1 MIQKQ
6 SLENFK
12 FKFSYVELDNVLG
25 YIIVEETPDIVN
37 VIDVFVVIDRRNE
50 GIAGKIMSVVID
62 NYSDRNVKFMLEVRK
77 DNLPAI
83 NLYKKFGFRQIYVR
97 RKYYKDQDGIIMEA
111 IR

>member
-37 VIDVFVVIDRRNE
+37 VIDVFVVIDRRN
-50 GIAGKIMSVVID
+50 
-62 NYSDRNVKFMLEVRK
+62 
-77 DNLPAI
+77 
-83 NLYKKFGFRQIYVR
+83 
-97 RKYYKDQDGIIMEA
+97 
-111 IR
+111 